1 MGRPKKTRGMKK
13 EMRRNEVEEINLLNQ
28 WIESQKPDSGSNP
41 LSFGPLPKD
50 AKIGKFEDGKNGTVF
65 SRYAGVRKFTQLP
78 ISDKT
83 KRGLKEAKYA
93 DMTDVQRAAIPHALC
108 GRDILGAARTGSG
121 KTLAFVI
128 PILEKLHRERWSSED
143 GVGCII
149 ISPTRELAAQTFNV
163 LNKVGKFHNF
173 SAGLLI
179 GGREGVDVEKEKV
192 NEINILVCAPGRLL
206 QHMDETPN
214 FDCSQLQILILDEA
228 DRVLDS
234 AFKGQ
239 LDPIISQLPKHRQ
252 TLLFSATQTKK
263 VKDLARLSLRDP
275 EYISVHEEAV
285 TATPTS
291 LMQTV
296 MIVPVEKKLDMLW
309 SFIKTHLNS
318 RILVFLSTKKQ
329 VKFVYEAFSKLQPGI
344 PLKCLH
350 GKMSQEKRMG
360 VYSEFIVRQ
369 SVLFCTDVL
378 ARGLDFEKAVDWVV
392 QMDCPEDVASYIHR
406 VGRTARFYTQGKSL
420 LFLTPSEEKMIE
432 RLQEA
437 RVPVKLIK
445 ANNEKL
451 QEVSRRLAALLV
463 KHPELQGVA
472 QRAFIT
478 YLRSIHKRKDKEIFD
493 VSKLSIENFSAS
505 LGLPMT
511 PKIRFTNL
519 KTKKKGVFESSIAM
533 EEPEYAQECEAPPV
547 VEKDL
552 LGDYLDEEDFALKP
566 HGEGKE
572 VEKSTKEEVLMPGT
586 RVLKNKKLK
595 INLHRPFGSRVV
607 LDEEGNSL
615 APLAS
620 VAGATG
626 TDMALDEEKR
636 KEFYKKVGAE
646 MRKADAEDK
655 KVEREKRRE
664 KRMKQK
670 IKRKRGAMEEDEEDD
685 EEEEEE
691 GHDGSGSSEEETG
704 RNHKRAKKIVS
715 DNEEKE
721 GGKINTDSISV
732 AELEEIALK
741 LITQS

>member
-1 MGRPKKTRGMKK
+1 MPSKCS
-13 EMRRNEVEEINLLNQ
+13 LL
-28 WIESQKPDSGSNP
+28 
-41 LSFGPLPKD
+41 
-50 AKIGKFEDGKNGTVF
+50 
-65 SRYAGVRKFTQLP
+65 
-78 ISDKT
+78 
-83 KRGLKEAKYA
+83 
-93 DMTDVQRAAIPHALC
+93 
-108 GRDILGAARTGSG
+108 
-121 KTLAFVI
+121 
-128 PILEKLHRERWSSED
+128 
-143 GVGCII
+143 
-149 ISPTRELAAQTFNV
+149 
-163 LNKVGKFHNF
+163 
-173 SAGLLI
+173 
-179 GGREGVDVEKEKV
+179 
-192 NEINILVCAPGRLL
+192 
-206 QHMDETPN
+206 
-214 FDCSQLQILILDEA
+214 LQILILDEA

-275 EYISVHEEAV
+275 EYISVHAEAV

-329 VKFVYEAFSKLQPGI
+329 VILYYLSSSLNNLHGDSVFTFILPLSSILRLTNGSQSWQVKFVHEAFNKLRPGI
-344 PLKCLH
+344 PLKSLH

-360 VYSEFIVRQ
+360 VYSQFIERQ

-378 ARGLDFEKAVDWVV
+378 ARGLDFDKAVDWVV
-392 QMDCPEDVASYIHR
+392 QVDCPEDVASYIHR

-432 RLQEA
+432 KLQEA
-437 RVPVKLIK
+437 KVPIKLIK
-445 ANNEKL
+445 ANNQKL
-451 QEVSRRLAALLV
+451 QEVSRLLAALLV
-463 KHPELQGVA
+463 KYPDLQGVA

-478 YLRSIHKRKDKEIFD
+478 YLRSIHKRRDKEIFD

-511 PKIRFTNL
+511 PRIRFTNL
-519 KTKKKGVFESSIAM
+519 KTKKKGVYESSIAM
-533 EEPEYAQECEAPPV
+533 EIENAQEYEAPLV
-547 VEKDL
+547 VKKDL
-552 LGDYLDEEDFALKP
+552 LGEDLEEEDFALKP
-566 HGEGKE
+566 RKEGKV
-572 VEKSTKEEVLMPGT
+572 VEKSTKEEEVLIPGN

-620 VAGATG
+620 VAAEAG
-626 TDMALDEEKR
+626 TEVALDEER
-636 KEFYKKVGAE
+636 MNDYYKKVGAE
-646 MRKADAEDK
+646 MRKADIEDK
-655 KVEREKRRE
+655 KVDKERRRE

-670 IKRKRGAMEEDEEDD
+670 IKRKRGAMED

-691 GHDGSGSSEEETG
+691 EDHDGSGSSDDETG
-704 RNHKRAKKIVS
+704 RNSKRAKKIVS
-715 DNEEKE
+715 DNEEN
-721 GGKINTDSISV
+721 GGKINTDSLSV
-732 AELEEIALK
+732 ADLEEMALK
-741 LITQS
+741 FITQ

>member
-1 MGRPKKTRGMKK
+1 
-13 EMRRNEVEEINLLNQ
+13 L
-28 WIESQKPDSGSNP
+28 
-41 LSFGPLPKD
+41 
-50 AKIGKFEDGKNGTVF
+50 
-65 SRYAGVRKFTQLP
+65 
-78 ISDKT
+78 
-83 KRGLKEAKYA
+83 
-93 DMTDVQRAAIPHALC
+93 
-108 GRDILGAARTGSG
+108 
-121 KTLAFVI
+121 
-128 PILEKLHRERWSSED
+128 
-143 GVGCII
+143 
-149 ISPTRELAAQTFNV
+149 
-163 LNKVGKFHNF
+163 
-173 SAGLLI
+173 
-179 GGREGVDVEKEKV
+179 
-192 NEINILVCAPGRLL
+192 
-206 QHMDETPN
+206 
-214 FDCSQLQILILDEA
+214 LQILILDEA

-275 EYISVHEEAV
+275 EYISVHAEAV

-329 VKFVYEAFSKLQPGI
+329 VKFVHEAFNKLRPGI
-344 PLKCLH
+344 PLKSLH

-360 VYSEFIVRQ
+360 VYSQFIERQ

-378 ARGLDFEKAVDWVV
+378 ARGLDFDKAVDWVV
-392 QMDCPEDVASYIHR
+392 QVDCPEDVASYIHR

-432 RLQEA
+432 KLQEA
-437 RVPVKLIK
+437 KVPIKLIK
-445 ANNEKL
+445 ANNQKL
-451 QEVSRRLAALLV
+451 QEVSRLLAALLV
-463 KHPELQGVA
+463 KYPDLQGVA

-478 YLRSIHKRKDKEIFD
+478 YLRSIHKRRDKEIFD

-511 PKIRFTNL
+511 PRIRFTNL
-519 KTKKKGVFESSIAM
+519 KTKKKGVYESSIAM
-533 EEPEYAQECEAPPV
+533 EIENAQEYEAPLV
-547 VEKDL
+547 VKKDL
-552 LGDYLDEEDFALKP
+552 LGEDLEEEDFALKP
-566 HGEGKE
+566 RKEGKV
-572 VEKSTKEEVLMPGT
+572 VEKSTKEEEVLIPGN

-620 VAGATG
+620 VAAEAG
-626 TDMALDEEKR
+626 TEVALDEER
-636 KEFYKKVGAE
+636 MNDYYKKVGAE
-646 MRKADAEDK
+646 MRKADIEDK
-655 KVEREKRRE
+655 KVDKERRRE

-670 IKRKRGAMEEDEEDD
+670 IKRKRGAMED

-691 GHDGSGSSEEETG
+691 EDHDGSGSSDDETG
-704 RNHKRAKKIVS
+704 RNSKRAKKIVS
-715 DNEEKE
+715 DNEEN
-721 GGKINTDSISV
+721 GGKINTDSLSV
-732 AELEEIALK
+732 ADLEEMALK
-741 LITQS
+741 FITQ